1 MDGISLTM
9 DLQWRIEAKKDP
21 QIEGNG
27 VISTLVRGVNMEVLG
42 VIADVNG
49 RKVVGITSCD
59 VTVQEFLPQF
69 KERADLL
76 WVYIHVNNLYE
87 FI

>member
-9 DLQWRIEAKKDP
+9 DLQWKIEAKKDP
-21 QIEGNG
+21 KIKDSG
-27 VISTLVRGVNMEVLG
+27 VISTLVRGVSMEVFG
-42 VIADVNG
+42 VVADVNG

-76 WVYIHVNNLYE
+76 
-87 FI
+87 